1 MRADIHQVVFDRL
14 TTGAWAPGERVS
26 IEALARELGVSPTP
40 VREALVSLERS
51 GLIQYRAQRGYVAA
65 PPLDEQQIEELLDAR
80 LVVERAA
87 LTRAFRSSWEDLATR
102 LDAVHRAHVQ
112 AAERLRRSETMD
124 YALVREYFDA
134 DLEFH
139 RTFFAFAANE
149 FLTAMHSSLG
159 VHAHRMRHSWDR
171 GRGHLDLDET
181 IAEHGSIALRVAE
194 HDHDGAQEALQA
206 HLRGVCQRFVQR

>member
-1 MRADIHQVVFDRL
+1 MDGTR
-14 TTGAWAPGERVS
+14 
-26 IEALARELGVSPTP
+26 
-40 VREALVSLERS
+40 
-51 GLIQYRAQRGYVAA
+51 
-65 PPLDEQQIEELLDAR
+65 IEELLDAR

-102 LDAVHRAHVQ
+102 LDAVHRAHVE

-171 GRGHLDLDET
+171 GRGHLDIDET